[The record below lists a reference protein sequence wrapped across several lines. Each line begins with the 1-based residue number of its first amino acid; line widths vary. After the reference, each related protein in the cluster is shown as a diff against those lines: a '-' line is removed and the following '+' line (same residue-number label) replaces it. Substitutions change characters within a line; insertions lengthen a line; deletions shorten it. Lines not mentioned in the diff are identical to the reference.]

1 MGIARAAY
9 IVPAPGFIIR
19 HVSFLDLDPV
29 LKNATLEWLERSGAA
44 AADILAD
51 ETICGSRCFLF
62 GGDTGK
68 LLNEPDLVEAFAFE
82 NAYCHIEIAKKIHGS
97 LGEVDRPMALRFS
110 AAEDPDGGLQFIVLP
125 IVDEGRRMQLLRV
138 AGW

>member
-19 HVSFLDLDPV
+19 HVSFLDLNLE
-29 LKNATLEWLERSGAA
+29 LKNATLEWLEQSKAGS
-44 AADILAD
+44 ADILAND
-51 ETICGSRCFLF
+51 TICGSRSFLF
-62 GGDTGK
+62 CEDTGE
-68 LLNEPDLVEAFAFE
+68 LLNEPALVEAFD
-82 NAYCHIEIAKKIHGS
+82 NAYYHIEIAKKIHAS

-110 AAEDPDGGLQFIVLP
+110 VLEDMDGGLQFIVLP
-125 IVDEGRRMQLLRV
+125 IAAGDRRMQLVRV

>member
-19 HVSFLDLDPV
+19 HVSFLDLDLA
-29 LKNATLEWLERSGAA
+29 LKTATLEWLELSRDES
-44 AADILAD
+44 ADLLSNEA
-51 ETICGSRCFLF
+51 ICGARCFLF
-62 GGDTGK
+62 CEETGD
-68 LLNEPDLVEAFAFE
+68 LLNEAALVESFE
-82 NAYCHIEIAKKIHGS
+82 NAYYHIEIAKKIHAS

-110 AAEDPDGGLQFIVLP
+110 VLEDMDGGLQFIVLP
-125 IVDEGRRMQLLRV
+125 IEADGRTMQLVRV

>member
-19 HVSFLDLDPV
+19 HVSFLDLDV
-29 LKNATLEWLERSGAA
+29 ELKNATLEWLEQSKCAP
-44 AADILAD
+44 ADVLGN

-62 GGDTGK
+62 CEASGE
-68 LLNEPDLVEAFAFE
+68 LLNEPELVRAFD
-82 NAYCHIEIAKKIHGS
+82 NAYYHIEIAKKIHAS
-97 LGEVDRPMALRFS
+97 LGEVDRPMALHFS
-110 AAEDPDGGLQFIVLP
+110 VLEDLNGGLQFIVLP
-125 IVDEGRRMQLLRV
+125 VKTPERAVQLLRI